1 MRVLLPSSCVLPAYN
16 GGMWRAAPIALVLAT
31 IAGWSAN
38 VGVLDGQ
45 AVPQPFPR
53 PSSERATPGGAQPAA
68 KPAPAPEPAPPDA
81 PTQATL
87 GVPIYP
93 GAQFIASYN
102 AGQGQRY
109 YLFGSTASFADLV
122 TYYRNQLKTRGE
134 LVFDEPATHM
144 FDIGRFREE
153 SMAFPPS
160 VTIKDYL
167 WGGTGGYLNP
177 NRSAQ
182 PRRFPTIIQIVP
194 VPGPVPAKR

>member
-1 MRVLLPSSCVLPAYN
+1 
-16 GGMWRAAPIALVLAT
+16 MWRVAARPFGLIVCLLVLSPAT
-31 IAGWSAN
+31 GAG
-38 VGVLDGQ
+38 LDAQ

-53 PSSERATPGGAQPAA
+53 PSGGGDKSAPVQQPQPAGT
-68 KPAPAPEPAPPDA
+68 PPTSAPAPVGAPSE
-81 PTQATL
+81 ATL

-93 GAQFIASYN
+93 GATFIASYN

-122 TYYRNQLKTRGE
+122 AYYRNALKTRGE
-134 LVFDEPATHM
+134 LVYEEPATHM
-144 FDIGRFREE
+144 FDVGRFREE

-177 NRSAQ
+177 NPAAQ
-182 PRRFPTIIQIVP
+182 PKRFPTIIQIVP
-194 VPGPVPAKR
+194 APAATR